1 MVDDGTLVIGVSRT
15 LCGGVWSPKLI
26 HFRHQA
32 GPLLRNVAR
41 STLSQP
47 WKKGTTV
54 PPHKSIAGGLR
65 YFLPGISS
73 SPMSNFLGL
82 RPSSRTVIEVWIE
95 YGLVFHSISR
105 YGSFP
110 FSQCFWV
117 LKDSPHGRFHKIC
130 ANLGEIWAKNMDPP
144 DFFTFFPG
152 LSNGSAGAIPR
163 YPCPLFFLVKWGASW
178 SNEWS
183 FT

>member
-1 MVDDGTLVIGVSRT
+1 MN
-15 LCGGVWSPKLI
+15 
-26 HFRHQA
+26 FRHQA
-32 GPLLRNVAR
+32 GPLRNVPR

-73 SPMSNFLGL
+73 SPMSNFWGL
-82 RPSSRTVIEVWIE
+82 RPSSRTVIEVWVE

-110 FSQCFWV
+110 FSQ
-117 LKDSPHGRFHKIC
+117 RF
-130 ANLGEIWAKNMDPP
+130 
-144 DFFTFFPG
+144 
-152 LSNGSAGAIPR
+152 
-163 YPCPLFFLVKWGASW
+163 
-178 SNEWS
+178 
-183 FT
+183 